1 MATSKKGT
9 KKTVLSA
16 DVLGFNL
23 DTKVAKS
30 LTGLSA
36 YDIEIQNVELT
47 DFASKVIETELA
59 VDVDGEEDTY
69 AKLMEMGCFSP
80 VRGMVNIR
88 NVFDGA
94 LYARMYRNE
103 IKRQFIEFCQQ
114 YKDGRYSP
122 IMQVP
127 QADMMMAARHNFLS
141 KGIEEPIIRNR
152 VAQFLLSMWDE
163 YYAKF
168 NGNAEDSLDIIDIL
182 SVLFASMSKLPV
194 YEEEQKEMDAV
205 QLYKLIERYAPDLE
219 AWKVLEHSSYYMLDI
234 EGMDKLAH
242 LIGMNTRELLKLMKK
257 YEFLYLTKSSDGYQ
271 ANARFTKDNGE
282 SFTEWVYCIY
292 KFKNLA
298 GIEKKEQEGREENQD
313 F

>member
-1 MATSKKGT
+1 MATGKKGT

-16 DVLGFNL
+16 DVLGFNI

-36 YDIEIQNVELT
+36 YDIEIQNVELP
-47 DFASKVIETELA
+47 DFASKVIETEVA
-59 VDVDGEEDTY
+59 VDTEGEEDTY
-69 AKLMEMGCFSP
+69 AILKEMGCFSP
-80 VRGMVNIR
+80 VRGMVNIQ
-88 NVFDGA
+88 NVLNGA

-103 IKRQFIEFCQQ
+103 LKRQFIEFCQR

-141 KGIEEPIIRNR
+141 KGIEEPSVRNR

-168 NGNAEDSLDIIDIL
+168 NGSAEDSLDITDIL
-182 SVLFASMSKLPV
+182 NVLFASMSKLPV
-194 YEEEQKEMDAV
+194 YEEMPKDLDATE
-205 QLYKLIERYAPDLE
+205 LYKLIEHYAPDLE
-219 AWKVLEHSSYYMLDI
+219 AWKVLAHSSYYMLDR

-242 LIGMNTRELLKLMKK
+242 CIGMKTMELLKLMKK
-257 YEFLYLTKSSDGYQ
+257 YGFLYLTKSSQGYQ
-271 ANARFTKDNGE
+271 TNAKFTKDNGKIY
-282 SFTEWVYCIY
+282 TEWVYCIY
-292 KFKNLA
+292 KFKFLA
-298 GIEKKEQEGREENQD
+298 GIGKTEQDRRKESPE